1 MIAGIWIKACIIAG
15 LCLLAADALL
25 SLSGQIVVRLTVL
38 KSDDEAFSEFK
49 DAVLSESWSAGIRAP
64 VASKLEEKERTI
76 LYS

>member
-38 KSDDEAFSEFK
+38 KSDEAFSEFK